1 MKLEDLP
8 DEVLRRCFAY
18 VGWDWEVLQL
28 ASLSKRLQ
36 PIVQEAGLHEIHV
49 PSMDMLSRYARL
61 LARRTGQV
69 DPSAVKILDVDVVSQ
84 ADESM
89 ALSLLL
95 PMVIRHH
102 RNLVCLETVHPGT
115 TEDVNELV
123 EALETLSQLR
133 SLTVVPYR
141 DDEDGMPNASSFGW
155 HHVVRI
161 MDACG
166 RLQHLDIR
174 FAAEPFQALQPHN
187 VTCPD
192 LVSLSLS
199 QPLPSGWL
207 QELLVCTPNL
217 QELRI
222 GFVPELLPGT
232 SPDVLGDAFRNLRS
246 FGVQTLANRAAL
258 FAAAMNTLVATLV
271 RLPRLEELHLPRAE
285 GTEIQAL
292 LLAIPAALRLLVIP
306 RFSGPWMPV
315 AFFLAE
321 QCRLRGIAN
330 APFDILKLRGH
341 YWRLAVHDR
350 EKIKVGSAA

>member
-1 MKLEDLP
+1 
-8 DEVLRRCFAY
+8 
-18 VGWDWEVLQL
+18 
-28 ASLSKRLQ
+28 
-36 PIVQEAGLHEIHV
+36 
-49 PSMDMLSRYARL
+49 MDMLSRYARL
-61 LARRTGQV
+61 LARGARQV
-69 DPSAVKILDVDVVSQ
+69 DPSAVKILGVDVDWQ

-161 MDACG
+161 MDACR

-174 FAAEPFQALQPHN
+174 FAADPFQALQPHS
-187 VTCPD
+187 VTCPK
-192 LVSLSLS
+192 LLSLSLS
-199 QPLPSGWL
+199 QHLPSGWL
-207 QELLVCTPNL
+207 QELVVCTPNL

-222 GFVPELLPGT
+222 GFVPDVLPGT
-232 SPDVLGDAFRNLRS
+232 SPDVLGDALRDLRS
-246 FGVQTLANRAAL
+246 LSVQNLANRGGSSATDVD
-258 FAAAMNTLVATLV
+258 TLVAILL

-306 RFSGPWMPV
+306 IFSGPWMPV

-321 QCRLRGIAN
+321 QSRLRGIAN

-350 EKIKVGSAA
+350 EKIKVDSAA